1 MRKALTITV
10 LAAALGLGGPG
21 SDQPDEQTATKPTVT
36 SAEPAKPDPA
46 PAGVSAEPGG
56 TVAPRVV
63 PNYPTNDSGLTY
75 GSVELANSPQDE
87 PDLILVET
95 QTGLTGYVKKAELN
109 RATGGNVSNPQE
121 ALAWQARVD
130 IGLPSF
136 IPVYAQDGVTI
147 VGEFEIAPS
156 ERPILN

>member
-1 MRKALTITV
+1 MSKRRPPRRATIIAAVV
-10 LAAALGLGGPG
+10 LVSGSAGVASGFAYGL
-21 SDQPDEQTATKPTVT
+21 DEN
-36 SAEPAKPDPA
+36 PA